1 MAQSLS
7 QVVEDDR
14 RIRSHTR
21 RAVDELTSA
30 LMIARAA
37 GKMNPRAR
45 GVETEL
51 ARVLHNLENMGT
63 LASKYP
69 IEPEPARVSAS
80 DRHKEER
87 EKRKAAA
94 LALAEAQGLA
104 EGDEE

>member
-21 RAVDELTSA
+21 RAVEELTSA
-30 LMIARAA
+30 LMIARAS

-51 ARVLHNLENMGT
+51 ARVLHNLEGMGT

-69 IEPEPARVSAS
+69 IEPEPTRLSAS
-80 DRHKEER
+80 DRHKAER
-87 EKRKAAA
+87 DKRKTSS
-94 LALAEAQGLA
+94 LNLVDGQDLEEGAE
-104 EGDEE
+104 E